1 MFCVKPVHD
10 TQGLKFPQWFC

>member
-10 TQGLKFPQWFC
+10 TQGLKFPQWFS